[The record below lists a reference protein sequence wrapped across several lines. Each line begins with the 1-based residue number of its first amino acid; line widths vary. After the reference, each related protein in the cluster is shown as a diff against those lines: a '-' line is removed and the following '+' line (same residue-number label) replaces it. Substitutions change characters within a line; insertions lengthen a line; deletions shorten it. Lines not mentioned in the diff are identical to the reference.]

1 MDQNL
6 LLLIVLLVLSLGAF
20 LIGFIPYPV
29 GLLFLSVLIML
40 RFDRMRKEKEKKEK
54 QKLR

>member
-20 LIGFIPYPV
+20 LIGFIPYPI

-40 RFDRMRKEKEKKEK
+40 RFDRLRKEKEKKEK
-54 QKLR
+54 